1 MACTRSAEFWLGV
14 MLGAAAGAV
23 AGLMLAP
30 QTGAETRE
38 LVKDKAVE
46 FKSRAAEEARR
57 VGEKVSST
65 VREKAEQIAGTVR
78 AKLGREEE
86 AEA

>member
-1 MACTRSAEFWLGV
+1 VACGRSAEFWLGLL
-14 MLGAAAGAV
+14 LGAAAGAV

-46 FKSRAAEEARR
+46 LKSRAVEEARR
-57 VGEKVSST
+57 VGEKVSGT
-65 VREKAEQIAGTVR
+65 VREKAEQVAGTVR
-78 AKLGREEE
+78 AKFGREEE